1 MDLKEIGAKI
11 RAKRKSLG
19 LSQGEL
25 AEDVGYSGKDM
36 ISKIEA
42 GKVNMAMDKVVAI
55 ADRLGLLPSDLLC
68 EPIAKDYRETV
79 NDVDYLIEAV
89 FREHTAYYDSYVN
102 FSVKAAPISLKALN
116 RTGIRIT
123 HEGKSGEYQDNPTLH
138 TPEVIL

>member
-55 ADRLGLLPSDLLC
+55 ADRLGLRPSDLLC

-79 NDVDYLIEAV
+79 NDVDYLIEGLDG
-89 FREHTAYYDSYVN
+89 EDLS
-102 FSVKAAPISLKALN
+102 KLKQYADLLRSAKQWQQQN
-116 RTGIRIT
+116 GTEKDG
-123 HEGKSGEYQDNPTLH
+123 GSGSGGMAR
-138 TPEVIL
+138 

>member
-42 GKVNMAMDKVVAI
+42 GKVNMAM
-55 ADRLGLLPSDLLC
+55 
-68 EPIAKDYRETV
+68 
-79 NDVDYLIEAV
+79 VD
-89 FREHTAYYDSYVN
+89 
-102 FSVKAAPISLKALN
+102 
-116 RTGIRIT
+116 
-123 HEGKSGEYQDNPTLH
+123 
-138 TPEVIL
+138 TPHG

>member
-55 ADRLGLLPSDLLC
+55 ADRLGLRPSDLLC
-68 EPIAKDYRETV
+68 EPIAKDYLIPSLERIAKDYRETV
-79 NDVDYLIEAV
+79 NDVDYLIEGLDGEDLNKLKQYADLL
-89 FREHTAYYDSYVN
+89 RSAKQWQQQNGTAKD
-102 FSVKAAPISLKALN
+102 
-116 RTGIRIT
+116 G
-123 HEGKSGEYQDNPTLH
+123 GSGSGGMER
-138 TPEVIL
+138 

>member
-79 NDVDYLIEAV
+79 NDVDYLIEGLDG
-89 FREHTAYYDSYVN
+89 EDLN
-102 FSVKAAPISLKALN
+102 KLKQYADLLRSAKQWQQQN
-116 RTGIRIT
+116 GTEKDG
-123 HEGKSGEYQDNPTLH
+123 GSGSGGMAR
-138 TPEVIL
+138 

>member
-55 ADRLGLLPSDLLC
+55 ADRLGLRPSDLLC

-79 NDVDYLIEAV
+79 NDVDYLIEGLDGEDLNKLKQYADLL
-89 FREHTAYYDSYVN
+89 RSAKQWQQQNGTAKD
-102 FSVKAAPISLKALN
+102 
-116 RTGIRIT
+116 G
-123 HEGKSGEYQDNPTLH
+123 GSGSGGMER
-138 TPEVIL
+138 

>member
-55 ADRLGLLPSDLLC
+55 ADRLGLRPSDLLC
-68 EPIAKDYRETV
+68 EPVAKDYRETV
-79 NDVDYLIEAV
+79 NDVDYLIEGLDGEDLSKLKQYADLL
-89 FREHTAYYDSYVN
+89 RSAKQWQQQNGTARDGESG
-102 FSVKAAPISLKALN
+102 SR
-116 RTGIRIT
+116 RT
-123 HEGKSGEYQDNPTLH
+123 EK
-138 TPEVIL
+138 

>member
-55 ADRLGLLPSDLLC
+55 ADRLGLRPSDLLC

-79 NDVDYLIEAV
+79 NDVDYLIEGLDGEDLNKLKQYADLL
-89 FREHTAYYDSYVN
+89 RSAKQWQQQNGTASAGG
-102 FSVKAAPISLKALN
+102 SESHKAD
-116 RTGIRIT
+116 R
-123 HEGKSGEYQDNPTLH
+123 
-138 TPEVIL
+138 

>member
-55 ADRLGLLPSDLLC
+55 ADRLGLRPSDLLC
-68 EPIAKDYRETV
+68 EPMVKDYRETV
-79 NDVDYLIEAV
+79 NDVDYLIEGLDG
-89 FREHTAYYDSYVN
+89 EDLS
-102 FSVKAAPISLKALN
+102 KLKQYADLLRSAKQWQQQN
-116 RTGIRIT
+116 GTERGGASGSHRTG
-123 HEGKSGEYQDNPTLH
+123 K
-138 TPEVIL
+138 